1 MAAVGSAV
9 GPGNM
14 WRFPYQTA
22 DGGGAAF
29 VLLYL
34 GMTFLIGIPIMVA
47 EFGVGRTTRLSSI
60 GALRST
66 GGRGWVPV
74 GYLYVLTS
82 LLIVSYLSVIA
93 GWTTRYAL
101 DGMLHGFS
109 SEAGARFAEVSTG
122 PTAVAFHLLVMALTI
137 GIVVLGIKRGI
148 ERICLV
154 LMPILFLILISLAVW
169 ASTLDGAGPGY
180 AFYLTPSISAL
191 KDPTVLQGAAS
202 QAFFSLSVGMGI
214 MITYGSYISKHEN
227 LSRAALI
234 VSLSD
239 FSIAFVAGLV
249 VFPVIFALGL
259 SGQVTEST
267 LGTLFISL
275 PGAFFEMGA
284 VGRMVGVGFFV
295 ALLVASITSMVSL
308 LEVVASAAIDEFGLQ
323 RKTAAL
329 VAGALAA
336 VLGVVSA
343 TTNGALGVF
352 DQVAGDFFVVV
363 GVLAMSLLVGW
374 RMNEPVKEIATGATE
389 FTARLVPGAVFLVRY
404 VIPPLLAILAIVALR
419 DTVRSFFG

>member
-1 MAAVGSAV
+1 
-9 GPGNM
+9 
-14 WRFPYQTA
+14 
-22 DGGGAAF
+22 
-29 VLLYL
+29 
-34 GMTFLIGIPIMVA
+34 
-47 EFGVGRTTRLSSI
+47 
-60 GALRST
+60 
-66 GGRGWVPV
+66 
-74 GYLYVLTS
+74 
-82 LLIVSYLSVIA
+82 
-93 GWTTRYAL
+93 
-101 DGMLHGFS
+101 
-109 SEAGARFAEVSTG
+109 
-122 PTAVAFHLLVMALTI
+122 
-137 GIVVLGIKRGI
+137 
-148 ERICLV
+148 
-154 LMPILFLILISLAVW
+154 
-169 ASTLDGAGPGY
+169 
-180 AFYLTPSISAL
+180 
-191 KDPTVLQGAAS
+191 
-202 QAFFSLSVGMGI
+202 MGI

-308 LEVVASAAIDEFGLQ
+308 LEVAAAAAIDEFGLQ

-404 VIPPLLAILAIVALR
+404 VIPPLLAILAVVALR